1 MTSKSYII
9 RGGVE
14 GFDRLK
20 VLARVMHPTTAALFD
35 RVGVG
40 AGMRCLDVG
49 CGSGDVTFEL
59 ARRVGMDGHVVGADL
74 DNVKLALAR
83 RDAGASGLRNVE
95 FRNVNVSKL
104 DAAPEFDLI
113 YARYLLTHLTDP
125 AGALAKWRSLLRP
138 AGVIVLEDMD
148 ATGMLSYPPSRAYQR
163 MVELYTKTVQ
173 SRGADPNI
181 GPRLP
186 GLLAG
191 AGLTR
196 IQLNII
202 QPAGIVGEA
211 KLIPLLTTQN
221 IADAVIAAKLAT
233 REELDE
239 VVAELSKL
247 AADSHTLLTL
257 PRVMQAWGRA

>member
-1 MTSKSYII
+1 
-9 RGGVE
+9 
-14 GFDRLK
+14 
-20 VLARVMHPTTAALFD
+20 
-35 RVGVG
+35 
-40 AGMRCLDVG
+40 
-49 CGSGDVTFEL
+49 
-59 ARRVGMDGHVVGADL
+59 
-74 DNVKLALAR
+74 
-83 RDAGASGLRNVE
+83 
-95 FRNVNVSKL
+95 
-104 DAAPEFDLI
+104 
-113 YARYLLTHLTDP
+113 
-125 AGALAKWRSLLRP
+125 
-138 AGVIVLEDMD
+138 
-148 ATGMLSYPPSRAYQR
+148 

-257 PRVMQAWGRA
+257 PRVVQAWGRA